1 MAITDQYLA
10 PPPSPLEL
18 HAAIPRT
25 LFVFDFDGTLVETE
39 ARPTDVGVTARIV
52 HDLEVAAQKFH
63 VMVCSGRGIFD
74 LLRLTKDCPSLDL
87 IGSHGAQWWLSR
99 EKKVRELTG
108 PEWESWRLQAI
119 PVLDSAVMLRG
130 GELEDK
136 RASLT
141 LHYKN
146 SGAEWWTKQEDWL
159 RNLCEGPADLLSGLE
174 CWNLIPKGFSKGN
187 ALSQYMDQG
196 EFEQLIYF
204 GDELTDETVFSNP
217 SLKTKLFGVKVGQG
231 PTRATRRLPDVKAVQ
246 NWLANLAAS

>member
-1 MAITDQYLA
+1 MAITDHDLA
-10 PPPSPLEL
+10 PPPSPSEL
-18 HAAIPRT
+18 LALTPQT

-39 ARPTDVGVTARIV
+39 ARPTDVGVNERLVA
-52 HDLEVAAQKFH
+52 DLEAAARKFH

-74 LLRLTKDCPSLDL
+74 LIRLMKDCPSLDL
-87 IGSHGAQWWLSR
+87 IGSHGAQWWLAE

-108 PEWESWRLQAI
+108 PEWESWRLKAI

-146 SGAEWWTKQEDWL
+146 SGAEWWTTQESWL
-159 RNLCEGPADLLSGLE
+159 HQLCEGPADLLPGLD
-174 CWNLIPKGFSKGN
+174 CWNLIPKGFSKGS
-187 ALSQYMDQG
+187 ALSQFG
-196 EFEQLIYF
+196 AEQLVYF
-204 GDELTDETVFSNP
+204 GDELTDESVFTNP
-217 SLKTKLFGVKVGQG
+217 SLRPKLIGVKVGPG

-246 NWLANLAAS
+246 NWLASLVAA